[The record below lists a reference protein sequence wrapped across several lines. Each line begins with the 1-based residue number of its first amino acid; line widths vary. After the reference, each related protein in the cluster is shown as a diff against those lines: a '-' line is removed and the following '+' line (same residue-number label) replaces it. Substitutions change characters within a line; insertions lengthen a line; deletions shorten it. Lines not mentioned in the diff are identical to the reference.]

1 MDIATKTSPR
11 EHPLIAESFELIQ
24 LLKDPKADP
33 SLPLSNSRL
42 SRFHSMDFKIN
53 PYDTTVDDFICA
65 VYWLED
71 YKIRVKIYR
80 IDSENGWVQ
89 SLKIKI
95 TGGNFCEYIY
105 IGASH
110 FNRFEKDFLTT
121 NKISPRIANNLQIPK
136 TIIQT
141 GYRSQ
146 GVLGKNTMDS
156 FLDLNPDFEHL
167 FFDNKACI
175 EFFKQEFPQY
185 LEDYLRLRPGAYRAD
200 LFRYCYLFR
209 YGGCYF
215 DHKLI
220 CRKPLEDYIA
230 PEDTLLLCGD
240 WDYNLNLEIFSRIY
254 NAVLF
259 VVPEHKLFKRAIET
273 CIKNIRNRHYHDG
286 VFAITGPD
294 VLYNCYREI
303 YGKEDQFV
311 PFKHIAFHPWNHR
324 NMLVIHKKEKSVLL
338 NKSMTMVFNP
348 KVSEYHKMWA
358 DRAVYYNHVQKISD
372 RNYWVSMT
380 LPMPGEFDP
389 IINHLLPPDVEIVDL
404 GVVPGP
410 CS

>member
-1 MDIATKTSPR
+1 MDIATKTCPR

-24 LLKDPKADP
+24 LLKNPKADP
-33 SLPLSNSRL
+33 SFPPSKSRL
-42 SRFHSMDFKIN
+42 SRFHRMDFIIN
-53 PYDTTVDDFICA
+53 PYDTTVDDFICV

-80 IDSENGWVQ
+80 LDSENGWVQ
-89 SLKIKI
+89 SLKLRI
-95 TGGNFCEYIY
+95 TGDNFCEYIY
-105 IGASH
+105 IGASPS
-110 FNRFEKDFLTT
+110 NLFENDFMTR
-121 NKISPRIANNLQIPK
+121 NKISPRPTTQFLIPK

-141 GYRSQ
+141 GYPSQ
-146 GVLGKNTMDS
+146 GVLGKNTIDS

-167 FFDNKACI
+167 FFDNNACI

-185 LEDYLRLRPGAYRAD
+185 LEYYLRLRPGAYRAD
-200 LFRYCYLFR
+200 LFRYCYLYR

-220 CRKPLEDYIA
+220 CRKPLEDYIT
-230 PEDTLLLCGD
+230 PEDTLLLCAD

-259 VVPEHKLFKRAIET
+259 VVPEHKLFKLVIET
-273 CIKNIRNRHYHDG
+273 CIENIRNRHYHDG

-294 VLYNCYREI
+294 VLYDCYRQI
-303 YGKEDQFV
+303 YGQDNQFI
-311 PFKHIAFHPWNHR
+311 PFKHIAFLPWNHR

-338 NKSMTMVFNP
+338 NKSMTMVYNP
-348 KVSEYHKMWA
+348 KLSEYHKMWE
-358 DRAVYYNHVQKISD
+358 DRTIYYHHVQKISN
-372 RNYWVSMT
+372 RFYWVSMNPPT
-380 LPMPGEFDP
+380 QGFDP
-389 IINHLLPPDVEIVDL
+389 LNHPCLPGVEIVDL